1 MYTEIMNSIRY
12 PYHIESKD
20 ELYRIVKDT
29 PENLLKGRAYNDVVN
44 SHMTD
49 WNRIQKHQIVSKF
62 IEWIEEE
69 TNCEM
74 INIWGVLYSDQG
86 GSNSHNHKGAKYSF
100 SYYINVPNNSSP
112 LVFDTENISVPAI
125 EGNVVIFDA
134 NLMHSVPLN
143 DHNGRCILSGNLI
156 DRHSYFAAKFGIN

>member
-49 WNRIQKHQIVSKF
+49 WNKIQKHQIVSKF
-62 IEWIEEE
+62 IEWIEKE

-74 INIWGVLYSDQG
+74 INI
-86 GSNSHNHKGAKYSF
+86 
-100 SYYINVPNNSSP
+100 
-112 LVFDTENISVPAI
+112 
-125 EGNVVIFDA
+125 
-134 NLMHSVPLN
+134 
-143 DHNGRCILSGNLI
+143 
-156 DRHSYFAAKFGIN
+156 